1 LEGEQD
7 QLLSDQSLKS
17 HPVRTGQLRSDFHNR
32 VRIVADSFTRV
43 LSDQNFFFQRN
54 RPVLADRTTPNC
66 FGARQITH
74 NSIFAD
80 FHILKSVSDFITP

>member
-43 LSDQNFFFQRN
+43 CPIKISSSKEIAQSSRTGQPRIASGL
-54 RPVLADRTTPNC
+54 DR
-66 FGARQITH
+66 
-74 NSIFAD
+74 
-80 FHILKSVSDFITP
+80 